1 MEAISRSAAMIKLAA
16 AGFVTALSV
25 VALTVSPA
33 LADRPAVTSGT
44 PTLKL
49 ASQLGPS
56 RGGASG
62 LPRGYVP
69 LHAREYAL
77 AKAAANGRA
86 GVGNGNGHPKPK
98 PGAGAPTIF
107 SPPNVAPSFDGT
119 YQSGVTPPDTTG
131 AIGPDRYIETINLKY
146 AIYSRSG
153 SLVNSG
159 SLSTLTGIAG
169 GLFGYNLSDPQMMW
183 DAKTGRFYY
192 CLIYTYPSPR
202 DTR

>member
-1 MEAISRSAAMIKLAA
+1 MRTRFRKPLLYPRSYVGSFVGPDEMEAISRSAAMIKLAV

-33 LADRPAVTSGT
+33 LADRPAVPSGT

-56 RGGASG
+56 RGGASA
-62 LPRGYVP
+62 LSRGYVP

-77 AKAAANGRA
+77 AKAAANAKA

-107 SPPNVAPSFDGT
+107 NPPNVAPSFDGI
-119 YQSGVTPPDTTG
+119 YQSGVTPPDTT
-131 AIGPDRYIETINLKY
+131 
-146 AIYSRSG
+146 
-153 SLVNSG
+153 
-159 SLSTLTGIAG
+159 
-169 GLFGYNLSDPQMMW
+169 
-183 DAKTGRFYY
+183 
-192 CLIYTYPSPR
+192 
-202 DTR
+202 